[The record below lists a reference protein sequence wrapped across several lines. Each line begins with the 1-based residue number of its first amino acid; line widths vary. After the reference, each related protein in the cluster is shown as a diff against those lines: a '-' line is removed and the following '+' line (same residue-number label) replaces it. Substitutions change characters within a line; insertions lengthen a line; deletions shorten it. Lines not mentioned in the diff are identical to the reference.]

1 MQSRKWNVGALSRL
15 WPRRRSIAGL
25 IPAVLCAAA
34 LGGCGGEAGLY
45 SSALADSNTVKPPA
59 ETPDANWAAHGDVA
73 VTSQLSVLEVSAKD
87 PFNGRLNTG
96 ALGGGTIN
104 LGYEYT
110 TPADRPLEF
119 TITARS
125 PGNEG
130 AVSITLVHAM
140 AGGAAPVGGIE
151 TIFMEGLDVE
161 APALELIPG
170 GALVTGD
177 GLARIA
183 IRGSVWRQNDFLFRC
198 ESSAG
203 VDLIAFRVALG
214 PFSEISLGVMST
226 STVPL
231 KSETVVYS
239 SNEQG
244 FGLPAIGVSGDR
256 YSLVAYEGSA
266 AARSRRWL
274 QMDAQ
279 SGTVTG
285 GLNLYAGDDVGGWR
299 DQEIAAKDNVL
310 AVAHTGNAA
319 VQLEISLDRGASFGI
334 SQTLVEGAANA
345 GGQRLVQVAISPTY
359 RIAVAYWRTSY
370 DWANPWIVTCETHL
384 VLSEHTPTAFDTNG
398 TPTGYS
404 TGTQTVL
411 VARNDWVTP
420 FVMGLEYSAADDL
433 VLGYAYSYWVA
444 NSTFTEFRCAT
455 RLGTGGSFTD
465 TLVDSETNV
474 WPEDPSVA
482 LLGSGPTMRILYVYE
497 RADGIHLRQ
506 SQDGGQTFSWVTQVG
521 GPGANMPSIHA
532 RVQNGQTRVDL
543 LWLQP
548 YAGGIGSHLCIARW
562 DNFSN
567 VMMSAQGQ
575 LYVAHELAIGTRP
588 FNVPA
593 RTVNSVAWMGYD
605 SVTVGDDVAVVVHVH
620 SMDVYA
626 AWGGPTTGGFMG
638 APAPQAP
645 PVLLPGMTGPV
656 PPANL
661 NDVHKLHVM
670 ILD

>member
-1 MQSRKWNVGALSRL
+1 MQSRKWNVGALSR
-15 WPRRRSIAGL
+15 WRAGL

-45 SSALADSNTVKPPA
+45 SSALADDNTINPPVD
-59 ETPDANWAAHGDVA
+59 TPDANWAAYGDAA
-73 VTSQLSVLEVSAKD
+73 VTSQMSILEVSAKD

-96 ALGGGTIN
+96 PLGGGTIN
-104 LGYEYT
+104 LGYQYT
-110 TPADRPLEF
+110 TPSDLPIEF

-140 AGGAAPVGGIE
+140 AGGSMPNGGIE

-177 GLARIA
+177 GLARVA
-183 IRGSVWRQNDFLFRC
+183 IRGTVWRQNDFLFRC

-203 VDLIAFRVALG
+203 VDIIAFRVALG
-214 PFSEISLGVMST
+214 SISDINLGVMST
-226 STVPL
+226 STIPL
-231 KSETVVYS
+231 KSETLVYS

-256 YSLVAYEGSA
+256 YSLVAYEGSY

-274 QMDAQ
+274 QLDAQ
-279 SGTVTG
+279 TGAVTG
-285 GLNLYAGDDVGGWR
+285 GLNLYAGNDVGGWR

-310 AVAHTGNAA
+310 AVSHTGNAA
-319 VQLEISLDRGASFGI
+319 VQLEISLDRGASFGVT
-334 SQTLVEGAANA
+334 QTLAESAINVT
-345 GGQRLVQVAISPTY
+345 GQRLVQVAISPSY
-359 RIAVAYWRTSY
+359 RIAVAYWRTTT
-370 DWANPWIVTCETHL
+370 DWSNPWNMQHETHL
-384 VLSEHTPTAFDTNG
+384 VLSEHVPLGFDSNG
-398 TPTGYS
+398 TPTGY
-404 TGTQTVL
+404 TAGTQNVIL
-411 VARNDWVTP
+411 ARNEWVTP
-420 FVMGLEYSAADDL
+420 FIMGLEYSVADDL
-433 VLGYAYSYWVA
+433 VLGYAYSTFSA
-444 NSTFTEFRCAT
+444 AGNFTEFRCAT
-455 RLGTGGSFTD
+455 RLGTGGSFTH
-465 TLVDSETNV
+465 TLVDSELDM

-497 RADGIHLRQ
+497 RADGIHMHQ
-506 SQDGGQTFSWVTQVG
+506 SQDGGQSFSWVTRVG
-521 GPGANMPSIHA
+521 GPGAYLPSVHA
-532 RVQNGQTRVDL
+532 RVQNGQTRVDV

-548 YAGGIGSHLCIARW
+548 YAGGVGAHLCIAQW
-562 DNFSN
+562 TDFPNIPIST
-567 VMMSAQGQ
+567 QGQ

-588 FNVPA
+588 FNLPA

-620 SMDVYA
+620 TIDVYA
-626 AWGGPTTGGFMG
+626 PWGGPTTGGFMG

-656 PPANL
+656 PPANT

-670 ILD
+670 IVD